1 MTTLDPTTLAKLS
14 QPQETVRRDRWGR
27 YEVLPPNS
35 DKVVGYARATTIAK
49 VLDDQ
54 SSLMAWNSRM
64 TGIGLSQRPDLV
76 TLIAATPKDDKK
88 TLDGIVKRASEAG
101 GATVRRDLGTAI
113 HGMLEHRLADA
124 TYIAP
129 DPYQG
134 DIEAIIQAIADA
146 GLEFVKGM
154 SERIAVNDD
163 IQVAGTFDLLLT
175 NGEDLFV
182 ADLKTG
188 SSVKYGGLAFAIQ
201 LAIYAHAHNLYTQ
214 GPAKDGSE
222 DIREPMPN
230 VSKSVA
236 IIIHAQPASGEATL
250 HWLDIET
257 GTLALHTAL
266 EVRKLRKL
274 QPLHQFTPQQATAA
288 LYGHQRPGQVVHV
301 DEAWRIETKK
311 RITTIVV
318 AGHSQQLVDVWPDD
332 HPTLKSG
339 NPITLDEADGISRVL
354 DVLEKELGL
363 PFASLPEQNP
373 PPKPPAKS
381 KRRRA
386 IQDGLNKLVNLEGVD
401 NLNAHA
407 LATLTPTGLEWAKKI
422 LDEAKFQGRT
432 LALSPPQGL
441 PTLRRYWICDLI
453 ITIANHA
460 DDELAWCLLDHA
472 TGQTIPHHSLGDAF
486 GTLRKTE
493 AQTGLRIAYAIDRLE
508 LVPMWN
514 SDGCY
519 LEGDIND
526 AISVHPTAKEPNDI

>member
-154 SERIAVNDD
+154 SERIVVNDD

-339 NPITLDEADGISRVL
+339 DPITLDQADGISRVL

-386 IQDGLNKLVNLEGVD
+386 IQDGLDKLVNLEGVD

-422 LDEAKFQGRT
+422 LDEAKLQGRT